1 MLTLRCTRKLLK
13 RGLVE
18 TGGED
23 VQPTTL
29 LGDWYA
35 NLIVAR
41 PQHLVLCV
49 SERSLLPVILPAK
62 DAKSLPSRMPGAV
75 CEILAQLG
83 INSAAVDLERREMQ
97 SVRVG
102 RTASRRVLG
111 SLNDFMFQLEHG
123 LKFSPERS
131 LVEQSLWLAETPC
144 KPIEYVSPDKAT
156 MALFASA
163 AVLSRVGQRAL

>member
-1 MLTLRCTRKLLK
+1 MLTLRCTQKLLK

-23 VQPTTL
+23 GQPSTL

-49 SERSLLPVILPAK
+49 SERTLLPVILPAK
-62 DAKSLPSRMPGAV
+62 DVKSLPSRLPEAV
-75 CEILAQLG
+75 CEILAHLG
-83 INSAAVDLERREMQ
+83 IASAAVDVERREMQ

-111 SLNDFMFQLEHG
+111 SLNDFMFQLEYG

-144 KPIEYVSPDKAT
+144 KPIEYASPDRAAT
-156 MALFASA
+156 ALFLNSIRKQAG
-163 AVLSRVGQRAL
+163 LK